1 MRFRDTPPAHLT
13 YCLNVHPGESWAE
26 TLSAIRTH
34 TLPIRNLV
42 CPALPFGLG
51 LRLSHLAAL
60 SLEAPGQ
67 LDDFRRFLHDHRLYV
82 FTLNGFPYGPFHGA
96 PVKTTVYAPDW
107 RTPERLAYTLR
118 LARLLAS
125 LLPEGVDGSIS
136 TVPLTYRAWHNGPAD
151 DLLLAR
157 NLADTALTL
166 HRLHRNTGREIH
178 LGLEPEPD
186 CLLATP
192 DDVIRFFETALLPL
206 GIPHLTGMS
215 GCSRPEA
222 EALLR
227 RHIGICLDTCHMAVE
242 FLSPA
247 ECLTRLLDAGIRISK
262 IQLSAAIETNASPA
276 ALARLRD
283 FCDPVY
289 LHQTR
294 IRDATNTPIR
304 RYPDLA
310 PALAAEHPND
320 HTLWRTHFHVPL
332 HTPETATLRSTAG
345 LLDRSFW
352 RTALQSAV
360 SHYEIESYTFS
371 VLPIPL
377 QAEGIGQSVAKE
389 FAWTLLRA

>member
-1 MRFRDTPPAHLT
+1 MQLRNTPPAHLT

-26 TLSAIRTH
+26 TLAAIRTH
-34 TLPIRNLV
+34 TLPIRDLV
-42 CPALPFGLG
+42 CPDHPFGLG

-60 SLEAPGQ
+60 TLETPEQ
-67 LDDFRRFLHDHRLYV
+67 LHDFRRFLHDNHLYV

-96 PVKTTVYAPDW
+96 PVKTAAYAPDW

-118 LARLLAS
+118 LARLLAA
-125 LLPEGVDGSIS
+125 LLPEGGEGSIS
-136 TVPLTYRAWHNGPAD
+136 TVPLTYRAWHTGPAD

-157 NLADTALTL
+157 NLADTALAL
-166 HRLHRNTGREIH
+166 HRLHRDTGHEIH

-192 DDVIRFFETALLPL
+192 DDVIHFFETTLLPQ
-206 GIPHLTGMS
+206 GIPHLTRMS
-215 GCSRPEA
+215 GCSHPEA

-227 RHIGICLDTCHMAVE
+227 RHIGVCLDTCHMAVE

-247 ECLTRLLDAGIRISK
+247 ESLTRLLSAGIRISK

-276 ALARLRD
+276 ALARLHD

-294 IRDATNTPIR
+294 VRDTVKSPVR

-310 PALAAEHPND
+310 PALAAERPND
-320 HTLWRTHFHVPL
+320 NTLWRTHFHVPL
-332 HTPETATLRSTAG
+332 HMPETDTLHSTAG
-345 LLDRSFW
+345 LLDRHFW
-352 RTALQSAV
+352 RTALQSPV

-389 FAWTLLRA
+389 FAWALLRT